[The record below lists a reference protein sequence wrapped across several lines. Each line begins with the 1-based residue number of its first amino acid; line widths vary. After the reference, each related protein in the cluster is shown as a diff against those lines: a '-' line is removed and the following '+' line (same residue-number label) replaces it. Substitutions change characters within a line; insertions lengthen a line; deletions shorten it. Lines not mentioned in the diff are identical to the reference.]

1 MYRERELL
9 STPSDDTKLWR
20 YLDLSYFLWLLS
32 RQSLYFANRNEFDD
46 QWEGAIPAGTD
57 ESLKRT
63 YRSAIRRYG
72 VAVGVDTSQEELEPE
87 RLQAY
92 QQIVKSQQ
100 TIYGV
105 NCWHK
110 NEVESVAMWRLYTK
124 GKDGVAIQTTVM
136 RLKDCLSLEPRPIF
150 IAEVKYRDHRI
161 LPEEGLISHDPLIPL
176 VTKRQSFAHESEV
189 RLILDRHRDTHP
201 VAGQVFSNE
210 EDFGPATGETVAV
223 NVRNLIVR
231 IVASP
236 DYPEWARASLQER
249 VAAAGL
255 EVTVEK
261 SDLITLP
268 ETPRLPHIDH
278 LGDLGSASDPK

>member
-1 MYRERELL
+1 MYREHELL
-9 STPSDDTKLWR
+9 SPLSDDTKLWR
-20 YLDLSYFLWLLS
+20 YLDLSHFLWLLS
-32 RQSLYFANRNEFDD
+32 RQSLYFANRSEFDD
-46 QWEGAIPAGTD
+46 PWEGAIPAETD

-63 YRSAIRRYG
+63 YRSAIRGYG
-72 VAVGVDTSQEELEPE
+72 VALGVDTSQEELEPE

-92 QQIVKSQQ
+92 QELVKSQQ
-100 TIYGV
+100 AIYGV

-110 NEVESVAMWRLYTK
+110 NEVESVAMWKLYTQ
-124 GKDGVAIQTTVM
+124 GKDGVAIQTTVV
-136 RLKDCLSLEPRPIF
+136 RLKDCLLHEPRPIF

-176 VTKRQSFAHESEV
+176 VTKRRSFAHESEV

-210 EDFGPATGETVAV
+210 EDFGPAKGEALAV

-236 DYPEWARASLQER
+236 DYPDWARASLQER

-255 EVTVEK
+255 EVIVEK
-261 SDLITLP
+261 SDLLARPDLP
-268 ETPRLPHIDH
+268 T
-278 LGDLGSASDPK
+278 K